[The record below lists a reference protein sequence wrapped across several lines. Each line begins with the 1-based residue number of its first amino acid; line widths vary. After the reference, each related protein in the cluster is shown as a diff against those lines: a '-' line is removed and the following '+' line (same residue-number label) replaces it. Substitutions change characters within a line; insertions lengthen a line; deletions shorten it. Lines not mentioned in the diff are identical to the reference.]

1 MDLDEFKRYFDTKF
15 NELNKKV
22 NDSRQKAPLS
32 VKKKGNQA
40 QYDHALQVFNFI
52 ANAEDELK
60 EDNKEAATNKLK
72 SAKKSAIEKD

>member
-32 VKKKGNQA
+32 LKKKGTSNIVIITL
-40 QYDHALQVFNFI
+40 YVY
-52 ANAEDELK
+52 
-60 EDNKEAATNKLK
+60 KLGR
-72 SAKKSAIEKD
+72 SI